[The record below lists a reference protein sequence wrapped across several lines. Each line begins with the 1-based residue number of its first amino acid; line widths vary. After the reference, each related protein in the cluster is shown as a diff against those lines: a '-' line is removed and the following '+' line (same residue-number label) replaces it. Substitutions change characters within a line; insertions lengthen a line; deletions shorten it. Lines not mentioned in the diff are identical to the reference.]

1 MVLEILTH
9 GSVFHLTDCLDVSPY
24 FMEWLLILICLVVII
39 GINPM
44 HEKGCWVGMRRIT
57 SKIKSFSCHLI
68 YIEIQ

>member
-1 MVLEILTH
+1 MVMEILTH
-9 GSVFHLTDCLDVSPY
+9 GSVFLTDWLDVSPY

-44 HEKGCWVGMRRIT
+44 HKKGCWVGVRKNISQIR
-57 SKIKSFSCHLI
+57 SFSCHLI